1 MITCA
6 EMVLCLF
13 FLGAVASVIGIAN
26 PVSLARRVM
35 QDTPHSLFVGYG
47 AVKFANKIGFPVLR
61 DPLQLISEESRL
73 QLKGVRNFDNAV
85 IASFNTYGRS
95 GTVHE
100 HNLGHDTVGAVA
112 IDSSGKLACATS
124 TGKLHHLYSKSLK
137 WMCLKCRRTNIS
149 GSENMI
155 VSPTVRSYNT

>member
-1 MITCA
+1 
-6 EMVLCLF
+6 MVLCLF

-35 QDTPHSLFVGYG
+35 QDTPHSLLVGNG

-61 DPLQLISEESRL
+61 DPLELISEESRL

-85 IASFNTYGRS
+85 IAGFNTYQRC
-95 GTVHE
+95 GTADE

-124 TGKLHHLYSKSLK
+124 TGKLNDLHSRGGSRIFL
-137 WMCLKCRRTNIS
+137 RRGCSTKK
-149 GSENMI
+149 
-155 VSPTVRSYNT
+155 